1 MTRPHEEKIKHLTF
15 QMLPVQGGAF
25 RMGSKKDDS
34 EAFRSEKPDHEVT
47 VRDFY
52 IGQYPVTQDL
62 WFEIMGENPSFFRGD
77 RRPVESISWNDIVK
91 GDPKAKKRAFLDVL
105 NELTEKSR
113 PEGWA
118 YRLPSEAEWEYA
130 ARGGIQT
137 FAVSPIG
144 EDGGRGGAYSGG
156 DKMKEVGWFEDNSHG
171 ETKPVGLKAPNAL
184 GLFDMS
190 GNVWE
195 WCEDDWH
202 DDYEGAP
209 KDSSAWVD
217 RPERGSDRVH
227 RGGSWDYAARNC
239 RSACRSRWP
248 PGGRAFDLGF
258 RLALAP
264 QSVGSLFGHSCEQK

>member
-25 RMGSKKDDS
+25 RMGSKKGDS
-34 EAFRSEKPDHEVT
+34 VASSWEKPDHEVT
-47 VRDFY
+47 VCDFY
-52 IGQYPVTQDL
+52 LGQYPVTQDL

-77 RRPVESISWNDIVK
+77 RRPVDSVSWD
-91 GDPKAKKRAFLDVL
+91 DAKLFIQKL
-105 NELTEKSR
+105 NARTEKSR
-113 PEGWA
+113 RPEDWA

-130 ARGGIQT
+130 ARGGIHT
-137 FAVSPIG
+137 FAASLVG
-144 EDGGRGGAYSGG
+144 ADGGRGGAYSGG

-202 DDYEGAP
+202 DNYKGAP
-209 KDSSAWVD
+209 KDGSAWVD
-217 RPERGSDRVH
+217 RPERGSIRVQ
-227 RGGSWDYAARNC
+227 RGGSWGNTARGC
-239 RSACRSRWP
+239 RSAYRDDWR
-248 PGGRAFDLGF
+248 PGLRAIDFGF

-264 QSVGSLFGHSCEQK
+264 QSVG